1 MKNYYLFFLLVS
13 LITLVSCKSKKINE
27 AYSPYSFKFVST
39 SSIVELSD
47 QAIASNK
54 LIFLDVYADWCL
66 PCKVMD
72 EEVFTDRKLGDFYN
86 SHFISYKADSENGV
100 GGDIANLF
108 KVRGLPTL
116 LFLDQN
122 GNLLLENQG
131 SVGVRKMYELAD
143 EAIAI
148 SQENIGD

>member
-1 MKNYYLFFLLVS
+1 
-13 LITLVSCKSKKINE
+13 
-27 AYSPYSFKFVST
+27 
-39 SSIVELSD
+39 
-47 QAIASNK
+47 
-54 LIFLDVYADWCL
+54 
-66 PCKVMD
+66 MD